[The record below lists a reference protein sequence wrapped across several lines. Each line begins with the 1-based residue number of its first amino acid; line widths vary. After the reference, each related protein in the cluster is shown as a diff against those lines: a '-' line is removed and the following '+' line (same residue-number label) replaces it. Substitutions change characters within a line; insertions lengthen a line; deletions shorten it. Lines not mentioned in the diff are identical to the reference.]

1 MNVRFQDLFRAFLG
15 KLVWRKNSSEKVIYL
30 TFDDGPAPEVTPLVL
45 DILDKYRLKATF
57 FCVGE
62 NVQKYPELYAKI
74 LQRGH
79 KTGNHTFN
87 HMKGISVSSGKYMA
101 NVHQASEYIDS
112 KLFRPPYGR
121 ITCRQKR
128 LLQSRFQI
136 IMWDLLTCDYNRKL
150 SPESILNNIKRF
162 TRNGSVVVF
171 HDSIKAKD
179 NMLTVLPLAIEF
191 WKNEGYTF
199 GLLLASDS

>member
-1 MNVRFQDLFRAFLG
+1 MNVRFPDLFRHFLG

-45 DILDKYRLKATF
+45 DILDKYRFKATF

-62 NVQKYPELYAKI
+62 NVQKHPELYSRI

-87 HMKGISVSSGKYMA
+87 HLKGISVSSGKYMA

-112 KLFRPPYGR
+112 QLFRPPYVR
-121 ITCRQKR
+121 ITCLQKR

-162 TRNGSVVVF
+162 THNGSIVVF

-179 NMLTVLPLAIEF
+179 NMLAVLPLAIEF

-199 GLLLASDS
+199 GIL

>member
-1 MNVRFQDLFRAFLG
+1 MNVRFPDLFRPFLG

-87 HMKGISVSSGKYMA
+87 HLKGISVSSGKYMA

-162 TRNGSVVVF
+162 THNGSIVVF

-199 GLLLASDS
+199 GIL